1 MAGIGTV
8 ANVAAI
14 LGGTILGL
22 FLKRGLPEKWKQT
35 IMQGVALCIVV
46 VGLQMALKT
55 ENIVICVASLVIGSV
70 IGEWLDIDG
79 HFQKIGLWVGAKI
92 NSGKNGG
99 NAKKIAEGF
108 ISASLIY
115 VIGAMAVVGSLEDG
129 LNNNPTIL
137 YAKATMDGV
146 IAVILAANLGI
157 GVALS
162 SVSVFLYQGTLT
174 VLASFLQP
182 VMTPV
187 IINEVSACGGVL
199 IAAIGINMLGL
210 LEIRISNQL
219 PAIFIAGIITY
230 LFV

>member
-1 MAGIGTV
+1 MAGIGTF

-14 LGGTILGL
+14 LGGTVLGL
-22 FLKRGLPEKWKQT
+22 FLRRGLPEKWQQT
-35 IMQGVALCIVV
+35 IMQGVALCIIV

-79 HFQKIGLWVGAKI
+79 HFKKIGLWLGTKI
-92 NSGKNGG
+92 NSGKSGG
-99 NAKKIAEGF
+99 NAQKIAEGF

-146 IAVILAANLGI
+146 IAIILAANLGV

-182 VMTPV
+182 IMTLV

-199 IAAIGINMLGL
+199 ITAIGINMLRL
-210 LEIRISNQL
+210 LEIRVSNQL
-219 PAIFIAGIITY
+219 PAIFIAGVVTY
-230 LFV
+230 LFA